1 MCPERVS
8 LYSLRSVVLPDQ
20 APCASVCP
28 LNHDAKEMGEEV
40 RYRRTTGVQV
50 RVGRVVRGE
59 KNDESSHREI

>member
-1 MCPERVS
+1 MRPERVS

-28 LNHDAKEMGEEV
+28 LKHDAEEMGEEV

-50 RVGRVVRGE
+50 RVVRGE